1 LLIVLK
7 EGRPIEWFLLKA
19 VAVEE
24 VAAILSLG
32 DQEVILSGLIID
44 LVDRLEVTVPGL
56 MLLGLVFSHI
66 G

>member
-1 LLIVLK
+1 MLIVLK

>member
-1 LLIVLK
+1 MLK